1 MFRWFKERLHTPIE
15 HRDYGM
21 MYAILAGL
29 LFLFTL
35 GVLVNEISSRRPW
48 KEYQENYRDLRVK
61 ALKKQLSEA
70 KKGVS
75 KKELKN
81 RVSKMR
87 KLDKKLNS
95 NSIIEAKNSVDK
107 ITREVIT
114 ISKKR
119 ADIKAFW
126 DSKNYYY
133 EHSLSTGF
141 PDKAAEFKKQ
151 LTGYE
156 LEMKDLDTNLAKLDR
171 EKTTLMSKYKPILDE
186 KNKLEKEAD
195 SIFKS
200 VSDLVTKI
208 DETKS
213 MPIKIK
219 QIMIQDMDKSNFGN
233 LKMRVDRCQ
242 SCHLGINDPVFANED
257 IFKKLIKDEK
267 KAEHARKVYGPH
279 PKLEILKSHPIE
291 KFGCTSCHGGQPM
304 SVDDVEHAHGLEKHW
319 EKPLLTGGFIEGSCR
334 NCHEGG
340 YNFVNANMAGKG
352 ETTDWIAK
360 GKKLFIDFGCYG
372 CHEASNIPDWKEY
385 LTGPSLLNVSKKLN
399 PDWTVNWILNPMN
412 WNSHT
417 RMPNFRFNSEQAEAV
432 TAYLFDVSKNSSYV
446 PNSGSSGDIA
456 RGRQV
461 VFSVGCIACHV
472 IDTVKHSTAFEY
484 KPNPKFSNELGK
496 TSPMWENDGVKGNR
510 VGEGNGFGPDLTKIG
525 SKVNANWLF
534 DWLKNPKHY
543 NAKTRMPSMRL
554 SDQEA
559 SDVTAYL
566 VSLKSSNS
574 QSNTAISNINN
585 PEWIKKGEK
594 LIREYGCYGCH
605 QISGFETEGKV
616 SVSLNDYGAKTG
628 HDLFFGFLK
637 EPQLLSVRKHFKK
650 GEHELMEI
658 YEDIPNGQDWW
669 TWTVLKMKNS
679 RIFQT
684 DAIPQKMPV
693 YSMTDEEAYALSVLL
708 RSYTKAYVLPGF
720 RKGLGQY
727 EQYVNDGKF
736 LTHWN
741 NCMGCHKVENQ
752 GSYVRDFLEPGKTGD
767 DANPYAPP
775 NLNTVGAKIQE
786 NWFYNFVKNPS
797 STPVRTWLNIRM
809 PSYNFSEE
817 TLSKLSRYFLGLEKQ
832 DFNYTDYSTYPA
844 SDSSLVAGQRLF
856 TKLNCQQCHAV
867 GGLPANGGAA
877 AVPVPNL
884 ALAGNR
890 LKPAWISRWLH
901 NPSAIVPGTK
911 MPAFWGTDEEP
922 VVVDSTIFGGNRN
935 MQIEAVANYV
945 WRLGGSKGNVLPG
958 AIESQKTSI
967 STNVSN
973 QVVEKKVID
982 STKTKGVV
990 KVSKDSTKKISIK

>member
-186 KNKLEKEAD
+186 KIKLEKEAD

-360 GKKLFIDFGCYG
+360 GK
-372 CHEASNIPDWKEY
+372 NY
-385 LTGPSLLNVSKKLN
+385 L
-399 PDWTVNWILNPMN
+399 
-412 WNSHT
+412 
-417 RMPNFRFNSEQAEAV
+417 
-432 TAYLFDVSKNSSYV
+432 
-446 PNSGSSGDIA
+446 
-456 RGRQV
+456 
-461 VFSVGCIACHV
+461 
-472 IDTVKHSTAFEY
+472 
-484 KPNPKFSNELGK
+484 
-496 TSPMWENDGVKGNR
+496 
-510 VGEGNGFGPDLTKIG
+510 
-525 SKVNANWLF
+525 
-534 DWLKNPKHY
+534 
-543 NAKTRMPSMRL
+543 
-554 SDQEA
+554 
-559 SDVTAYL
+559 
-566 VSLKSSNS
+566 
-574 QSNTAISNINN
+574 
-585 PEWIKKGEK
+585 
-594 LIREYGCYGCH
+594 
-605 QISGFETEGKV
+605 
-616 SVSLNDYGAKTG
+616 
-628 HDLFFGFLK
+628 
-637 EPQLLSVRKHFKK
+637 
-650 GEHELMEI
+650 
-658 YEDIPNGQDWW
+658 
-669 TWTVLKMKNS
+669 
-679 RIFQT
+679 
-684 DAIPQKMPV
+684 
-693 YSMTDEEAYALSVLL
+693 
-708 RSYTKAYVLPGF
+708 
-720 RKGLGQY
+720 
-727 EQYVNDGKF
+727 
-736 LTHWN
+736 
-741 NCMGCHKVENQ
+741 
-752 GSYVRDFLEPGKTGD
+752 
-767 DANPYAPP
+767 
-775 NLNTVGAKIQE
+775 
-786 NWFYNFVKNPS
+786 
-797 STPVRTWLNIRM
+797 
-809 PSYNFSEE
+809 
-817 TLSKLSRYFLGLEKQ
+817 
-832 DFNYTDYSTYPA
+832 
-844 SDSSLVAGQRLF
+844 
-856 TKLNCQQCHAV
+856 
-867 GGLPANGGAA
+867 
-877 AVPVPNL
+877 
-884 ALAGNR
+884 
-890 LKPAWISRWLH
+890 
-901 NPSAIVPGTK
+901 
-911 MPAFWGTDEEP
+911 
-922 VVVDSTIFGGNRN
+922 
-935 MQIEAVANYV
+935 
-945 WRLGGSKGNVLPG
+945 
-958 AIESQKTSI
+958 
-967 STNVSN
+967 
-973 QVVEKKVID
+973 
-982 STKTKGVV
+982 
-990 KVSKDSTKKISIK
+990 